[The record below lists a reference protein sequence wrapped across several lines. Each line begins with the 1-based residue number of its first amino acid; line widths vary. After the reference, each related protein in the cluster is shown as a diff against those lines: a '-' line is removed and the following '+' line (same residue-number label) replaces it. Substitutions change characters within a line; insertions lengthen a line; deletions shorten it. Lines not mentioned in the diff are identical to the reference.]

1 MKKRNNIVCADG
13 PEPIFFG
20 KRGTPWTTGPL
31 ERMICAYKS
40 YILFYALLSVEVD
53 ILFSPQPI
61 GSEHEN
67 RDLQHLSH
75 HKAVLNLPRSLA
87 QVSQARTPR
96 QKAQKRS
103 SVKEQRIFRAT
114 RVGRLRKEF
123 VIMFSVVNKNGL
135 LPKVGKT
142 ISCQN
147 FWTNG
152 LAN

>member
-1 MKKRNNIVCADG
+1 MLGFNN
-13 PEPIFFG
+13 P
-20 KRGTPWTTGPL
+20 TPNQL
-31 ERMICAYKS
+31 S
-40 YILFYALLSVEVD
+40 YVSAHLVQLVWVYGFQPALLSVEVD

-75 HKAVLNLPRSLA
+75 HKALLNLPRSLA

-114 RVGRLRKEF
+114 RVERLRKEF
-123 VIMFSVVNKNGL
+123 EIMFSVVPTSTPSICVFRMGHNEVSRKRQLDSQRKAREEPN
-135 LPKVGKT
+135 
-142 ISCQN
+142 
-147 FWTNG
+147 
-152 LAN
+152 